1 MDAAWGIV
9 GVPSSAGAHTP
20 GLEKGP
26 AAIRRAGLAAV
37 LAGGAEDHGDVAA
50 FRWRPDRERP
60 NAKNVGAVA
69 RVAAETADAVA
80 GVLARAQRP
89 VVIGGDCS
97 ITVGVVAGF
106 VRHGT
111 APALLYV
118 DGGPDL
124 FTPMT
129 RANGNLDAMGTA
141 HLLGLPGCAPELAG
155 IGPVTPLLHPSD
167 IVSYGDALAGD
178 DDPERRLLDELRIPY
193 VTAAEVHADAT
204 TAARR
209 ARTAIEATG
218 RPFVLHLDV
227 DVLSFV
233 DVPLADVPDSGGD
246 PAGLTLAELTAS
258 LAVLAASPRFAALV
272 LTEINPDHAPDDTV
286 LRDFVAAIGS
296 ALPAAAVPRV

>member
-20 GLEKGP
+20 GVEKGP
-26 AAIRRAGLAAV
+26 AAIRRAGLAG
-37 LAGGAEDHGDVAA
+37 LLPGGAADHGDVPGA
-50 FRWRPDRERP
+50 RWRPDRARP
-60 NAKNVGAVA
+60 AAKNAGEVA
-69 RVAAETADAVA
+69 RVAAGTADAVA
-80 GVLARAQRP
+80 GVLARGQRP
-89 VVIGGDCS
+89 IVIGGDCS

-111 APALLYV
+111 PPALLYV

-124 FTPMT
+124 FTPAT

-155 IGPVTPLLHPSD
+155 IGPVTPLLSPAD
-167 IVSYGDALAGD
+167 VVSYGDALAGG

-193 VTAAEVHADAT
+193 VTAAEVHADVPG
-204 TAARR
+204 AARR
-209 ARTAIEATG
+209 ALAAIEATG

-246 PAGLTLAELTAS
+246 PIGLTPAELTAS
-258 LAVLAASPRFAALV
+258 LAVLTAGPRFAALV
-272 LTEINPDHAPDDTV
+272 LTEINPDHAPDDSV
-286 LRDFVAAIGS
+286 LGDFLAAIAG
-296 ALPAAAVPRV
+296 ALPRA